1 MKLKAA
7 PWKKSYD
14 QPRQRIKKQRH
25 YFTDK
30 GPSSQRYAFS
40 SCHIWMWELDSKESW
55 APKNWCFWTVVLEK
69 TIDSFLDSK
78 IKPVNPK
85 GIQSWIFIGRTV
97 AEAEALIPPDTK
109 NWLPR
114 KDPDA
119 GGRRGPQ
126 KMRWL
131 DGVTV
136 SMDMSLSK
144 LGELVM
150 DREAWPAAV
159 HEVSKRRTWLSD
171 WTEMKEARWLRS
183 LNVFCSQ

>member
-1 MKLKAA
+1 
-7 PWKKSYD
+7 
-14 QPRQRIKKQRH
+14 
-25 YFTDK
+25 
-30 GPSSQRYAFS
+30 
-40 SCHIWMWELDSKESW
+40 MWELDSKESW

-97 AEAEALIPPDTK
+97 AEAEALKLYPPDTK

-119 GGRRGPQ
+119 GGEGDDRR
-126 KMRWL
+126 W
-131 DGVTV
+131 DGW
-136 SMDMSLSK
+136 MASLSRWTWVWVNS
-144 LGELVM
+144 GSWWWAG
-150 DREAWPAAV
+150 RPWPAAV
-159 HEVSKRRTWLSD
+159 HGVVKRRTRLSD
-171 WTEMKEARWLRS
+171 WTEMKEAKWLRS